1 MEYTIGFR
9 AKEGPVKTVV
19 VRIEADNDEVAVPQ
33 ARRELGL
40 PVERYEIETL
50 LSKAEEEVIRKR
62 WESPVTK

>member
-9 AKEGPVKTVV
+9 ARGGPVKTVV

-40 PVERYEIETL
+40 PVERYEIETF
-50 LSKAEEEVIRKR
+50 LSKREEEAIRKG
-62 WESPVTK
+62 WES